1 MILEG
6 SAVTEK
12 IYQDIRAKKVSATLA
27 VVLVGEDPVSLSY
40 VKAKEKK
47 AIELGFEFKLY
58 QLPAISTEVGVK
70 ELICD
75 LNQNEYIDGI
85 VIQLPLPE
93 DFNTDEILKEIK
105 PEKDIDGFSGKYP
118 YPTAQA
124 IIEILKYYDIDLK
137 NKNIVIVGRGRL
149 VGKPLEEMMKKNGIE
164 PIVCDRKTENLADT
178 ISKADILISAT
189 GVPGLIKPEMV
200 SERAIVIDAG
210 SSETG
215 GNILGDVDKRVY
227 EKVKSYSPV
236 PGGVGPVTVACLM
249 RNLVEAHNKN
259 R

>member
-1 MILEG
+1 MNLDG
-6 SAVTEK
+6 KLVAEK
-12 IYQDIRAKKVSATLA
+12 IYFELKKIRASLA
-27 VVLVGEDPVSLSY
+27 VVLVGEDSVSLSY
-40 VKAKEKK
+40 VKAKEEMAKR
-47 AIELGFEFKLY
+47 LGFEFKLY

-75 LNQNEYIDGI
+75 LNQNKFVDGI

-93 DFNTDEILKEIK
+93 DFDTDEILKEIK

-124 IIEILKYYDIDLK
+124 IIEILKYYDIEIR

-149 VGKPLEEMMKKNGIE
+149 VGEPLEKMMIKNGIK
-164 PIVCDRKTENLADT
+164 PIVCDSQTPNLNT
-178 ISKADILISAT
+178 QTLSADILISAT
-189 GVPGLIKPEMV
+189 GVPGLIKPEMT
-200 SERAIVIDAG
+200 SEKAIVIDAG

-215 GNILGDVDKRVY
+215 GNVSGDVDREVY
-227 EKVKSYSPV
+227 KKVAAYSPV

-249 RNLVEAHNKN
+249 RNLAEAHNRN
-259 R
+259 Y